1 MMLRKNKTFNDEKP
15 IGDPSLNEKPIDS
28 TAPTVSSET
37 SAKKTIIGENISIKG
52 SIHGKGDL
60 VIQGAVQGNIDL
72 EKHHLTIGPN
82 GKVEAEINADNV
94 TISGRLAGNIN
105 ARGKVEITRTAEF
118 SGEIK
123 AKRISVE
130 DGAYLK
136 AVIELQRDPQPG
148 SFSKPVAMTSK
159 GSSMEKEKSDL
170 KSTTA
175 KGK

>member
-1 MMLRKNKTFNDEKP
+1 MLRKNKTVNNENIGVGSQDKKP
-15 IGDPSLNEKPIDS
+15 LEPAASPVSPAPSAD
-28 TAPTVSSET
+28 
-37 SAKKTIIGENISIKG
+37 KTIIGENISIKG

-82 GKVEAEINADNV
+82 GKVEAEINAENV

-136 AVIELQRDPQPG
+136 AAIELQRDPQPG
-148 SFSKPVAMTSK
+148 SLSKPVAMTPK

-170 KSTTA
+170 KSSSA
-175 KGK
+175 KGN

>member
-1 MMLRKNKTFNDEKP
+1 MLRKNKSFNNEKPVGDRPPDEKP
-15 IGDPSLNEKPIDS
+15 FEP
-28 TAPTVSSET
+28 TASPVSSAV
-37 SAKKTIIGENISIKG
+37 SAEKTIIGENISIKG

-82 GKVEAEINADNV
+82 GKVEAEINAENV

-136 AVIELQRDPQPG
+136 AVIELQREPKPG
-148 SFSKPVAMTSK
+148 NLSKPVAMTPK

-170 KSTTA
+170 KKTSA
-175 KGK
+175 KGS

>member
-1 MMLRKNKTFNDEKP
+1 MLRKNKILN
-15 IGDPSLNEKPIDS
+15 NEKVAEDRPQNDPPASSMNAS
-28 TAPTVSSET
+28 TA
-37 SAKKTIIGENISIKG
+37 SAAATEKTIIGENISIKG
-52 SIHGKGDL
+52 SIHGKGNL
-60 VIQGAVQGNIDL
+60 VIQGSVKGNIDL

-82 GKVEAEINADNV
+82 GNVEAEINAEHV

-130 DGAYLK
+130 DGAFLK

-148 SFSKPVAMTSK
+148 TLSKPTAVASSGAGHEK
-159 GSSMEKEKSDL
+159 GKADIKPAS
-170 KSTTA
+170 A
-175 KGK
+175 KGI